1 MGVDTVKTVD
11 GQLVGNGEYVVVLD
25 VLSSTITCHKITEE
39 DEYYLDSHVL
49 HELVRKLGYNPNWC
63 FFSFITNPKII
74 IEDENKSKITE

>member
-39 DEYYLDSHVL
+39 DEFIEEDDDYYEYD
-49 HELVRKLGYNPNWC
+49 EDPFYRE
-63 FFSFITNPKII
+63 ITL
-74 IEDENKSKITE
+74 